1 MGRYRRSVIFPSKPA
16 QLLIQTWQKWQRDD
30 GPNMAAAL
38 AFHALFSLF
47 PLLLLI
53 LSLIGALMGPQT
65 AVVQHIRIVAGR
77 FLPPEVQALVKE
89 TILTLYQTSFSA
101 GIIGFCLLL
110 YSASTVFGVLRQS
123 VNKIW
128 RSPDQQLEA
137 QSLHHSLRSFLL
149 NKLFSFLLPFGIVL
163 VLLISLISSIAIKIT
178 LELLTTFQESLSWMR
193 LDQLLLAK
201 SLQVSSS
208 LIILSIVITTLFKVL
223 PTPQIR
229 WRDVWPSGILTAI
242 ALVTLQQ
249 LVSNSV
255 IRIGSHYLSY
265 GVIGSVMILMLWI
278 YFTCLLFFIG
288 CEFSYVY
295 THLFGSRRHRLQPSA
310 TPLQS
315 LGSE

>member
-1 MGRYRRSVIFPSKPA
+1 
-16 QLLIQTWQKWQRDD
+16 
-30 GPNMAAAL
+30 MAAAL

-47 PLLLLI
+47 PLLLSI

-65 AVVQHIRIVAGR
+65 AIVQHIRIVAGR

-110 YSASTVFGVLRQS
+110 YSASTVFGVLRKS
-123 VNKIW
+123 VNNIW

-163 VLLISLISSIAIKIT
+163 LLLISLISSIAIKIT

-201 SLQVSSS
+201 SLQLSSS
-208 LIILSIVITTLFKVL
+208 LIILSIAITILFKVL

-295 THLFGSRRHRLQPSA
+295 THLFGSRRHRLQPSEK
-310 TPLQS
+310 PLQPFF
-315 LGSE
+315 SE